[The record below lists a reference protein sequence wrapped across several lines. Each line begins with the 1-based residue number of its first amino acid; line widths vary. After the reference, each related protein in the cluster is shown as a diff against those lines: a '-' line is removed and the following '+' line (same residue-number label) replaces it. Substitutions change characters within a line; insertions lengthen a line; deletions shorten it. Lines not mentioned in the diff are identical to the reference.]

1 MGGHLLL
8 PNPEPHGDRWVNT
21 SNNRIE
27 FVYNQNSTNHTA
39 QTIFWNP
46 GVGFQPGLDDP
57 SGWYSTEDD
66 RTSNALVR
74 AVDARNEADQAIKDA
89 EENAEQDRIHQEKV
103 QARNDLDQYVSQSE
117 KLYTEHGDKLSDED
131 KQNID
136 NALRDAKD
144 ALEKNESD
152 KILAARDSLQTVM
165 HKVSETLYQA
175 ASAEVPQPEEKNEEE
190 DIIDVTAE

>member
-1 MGGHLLL
+1 M
-8 PNPEPHGDRWVNT
+8 T
-21 SNNRIE
+21 
-27 FVYNQNSTNHTA
+27 
-39 QTIFWNP
+39 
-46 GVGFQPGLDDP
+46 
-57 SGWYSTEDD
+57 
-66 RTSNALVR
+66 
-74 AVDARNEADQAIKDA
+74 DQAIKDA